1 VIGQGKSALLRELV
15 AWAAWKLEI
24 INAWLFVRRT
34 YTHRA
39 AKKRVSARAALDVNY
54 PPCPQSARYDLARA
68 ENYYYMPGLSS
79 AVGCRISSGLL
90 VTYS

>member
-1 VIGQGKSALLRELV
+1 MVGNNQCVAICQTHLNSPAGKKAKNKSA
-15 AWAAWKLEI
+15 A
-24 INAWLFVRRT
+24 
-34 YTHRA
+34 
-39 AKKRVSARAALDVNY
+39 AALNVNY